1 MALVSISL
9 TLLLAA
15 AVAAVLA
22 WRRVADAARFLAAR
36 FSDYFLSPMRSI
48 PAPFSALWNP
58 NIFVEDIVSGARHF
72 RWEAIHD
79 KLGSIV
85 RTNTFTVS
93 VADPALAQ
101 CILKARD
108 LPKASIFYDLFR
120 LPQLPPS
127 MFNTTDKDYHR
138 TRRRLMSPS
147 FSIAYLNGL
156 EGHMSQVWSQLT
168 GRVDRDIASTP
179 EKEAR
184 LNIVQLMNGAA
195 SDVIGATA
203 FGQSFG
209 AVDSAEQHPFLKA
222 MDGFLKSLMMWTAA
236 PQLFEQWRTLPTAG
250 SLEFMEKF
258 TADIVAERQQLTAAN
273 PDAAPKDI
281 LQNLITAKDKESGAT
296 LNFDEIVTES
306 SLMLGAGGDTT
317 AMTMSWVIYFLAK
330 NPEYVPKL
338 RAELASLPRQD
349 GLFHHSDLK
358 ALPLLNGMI
367 NETLRLHPLNVGVPR
382 MAPAGGFTFE
392 RDGKNVTIPE
402 NTVIIVNTWTMHRS
416 PALWK
421 RARDWW
427 PERWQQAEA
436 EEAEPGPRTVYKD
449 AFFPFSMGSRDCIGK
464 NFAMQEMR
472 IMIANFVVRY
482 DFRLAEGSETVEP
495 CENFVL
501 QPAGKRIDMM
511 VRRRATNVA
520 ATA

>member
-1 MALVSISL
+1 MALVTVSL
-9 TLLLAA
+9 TVLLAA
-15 AVAAVLA
+15 AVVLA
-22 WRRVADAARFLAAR
+22 LASRRIADAARFLAAR

-58 NIFVEDIVSGARHF
+58 SIFAEDLMSGARHF
-72 RWEAIHD
+72 RWEALHD
-79 KLGSIV
+79 KLGSLV

-101 CILKARD
+101 CILKSRD
-108 LPKASIFYDLFR
+108 LPKASMFYDMGR

-127 MFNTTDKDYHR
+127 MFSTTDKDYHR

-156 EGHMSQVWSQLT
+156 EGHMSQVWSDLT
-168 GRVDRDIASTP
+168 GRIDRDIAATP
-179 EKEAR
+179 EKEAK
-184 LNIVQLMNGAA
+184 LNVVSLMNAAA

-203 FGQSFG
+203 FGQSFRS
-209 AVDSAEQHPFLKA
+209 VDSSELHPFLKA
-222 MDGFLKSLMMWTAA
+222 MDEWFKSLMMWFAD
-236 PQLFEQWRTLPTAG
+236 PSLFQNWRSLPTAP
-250 SLEFMEKF
+250 SIEFIPKF
-258 TADIVAERQQLTAAN
+258 TADIVSERQRLTAEDPA
-273 PDAAPKDI
+273 AAPKDI

-330 NPEYVPKL
+330 NPEYIPKL
-338 RAELASLPRQD
+338 RAELAALPLQD
-349 GLFHHSDLK
+349 GLFRHTDLK

-382 MAPAGGFTFE
+382 MAPPGGFTFE
-392 RDGKNVTIPE
+392 RDGRSVTIPE

-416 PALWK
+416 PQLWK

-427 PERWQQAEA
+427 PERWQEA
-436 EEAEPGPRTVYKD
+436 EEAGPGPRTVYKD
-449 AFFPFSMGSRDCIGK
+449 AFFPFSMGSRDCVGK

-472 IMIANFVVRY
+472 IMIANFVANY
-482 DFRLAEGSETVEP
+482 DFRLAEGCETVAP
-495 CENFVL
+495 CENFVV
-501 QPAGKRIDMM
+501 QPTGKKIDMM
-511 VRRRATNVA
+511 IRRRAADVA
-520 ATA
+520 MSA